1 MSSSYSA
8 PDGYIQSVTFAVDPK
23 HPKTSPP
30 AWTDPIR
37 SFEGTGKDMGDL
49 YNWSTVSSD
58 KKKEFVKKFKD
69 LPSDRNEDCEMLTWK
84 RWRTLNFIVQEESRS
99 ATPNVEVATAAFK
112 YLFGLDKKG

>member
-1 MSSSYSA
+1 MSTSYSA
-8 PDGYIQSVTFAVDPK
+8 PDGFIKSVTFNVDPS

-49 YNWSTVSSD
+49 YNWKSLAD
-58 KKKEFVKKFKD
+58 EKKREFVKRYKEV
-69 LPSDRNEDCEMLTWK
+69 PSAANEDCEMLIWK
-84 RWRTLNFIVQEESRS
+84 RWRTLNYIIQEESRS

-112 YLFGLDKKG
+112 YLFGLDKK